1 MDVTEPLPRGTGR
14 RRFLTGLSA
23 IGGAGGFALALF
35 AAIAAPVL
43 TASMIA
49 LVWIGGILFF
59 GIGALI
65 APVPHRLDVFS
76 VPVYVTKPPHP
87 DGFNQEHR
95 GVPYRILSTGHV
107 IAEFADGQHTFK
119 SWQKFLEAAPE

>member
-1 MDVTEPLPRGTGR
+1 MPRETGG
-14 RRFLTGLSA
+14 RRFLTGLFA
-23 IGGAGGFALALF
+23 IWGAGGFALTLF

-87 DGFNQEHR
+87 DGFNHEHR
-95 GVPYRILSTGHV
+95 GGPYRSLSTAHA
-107 IAEFADGQHTFK
+107 I
-119 SWQKFLEAAPE
+119 